1 VDLSPRGGIL
11 SWHGS
16 NGYTISTYACY
27 ALILMHAYPSA
38 YAYQFD
44 YACLCCYLIMPMV
57 YDISEG
63 KIYQDYAVWREG
75 KWLVGIL
82 GIEVG

>member
-1 VDLSPRGGIL
+1 MLLPNYAYLFLLMVAYKVYAYLCM
-11 SWHGS
+11 
-16 NGYTISTYACY
+16 STY
-27 ALILMHAYPSA
+27 LL
-38 YAYQFD
+38 
-44 YACLCCYLIMPMV
+44 MV
-57 YDISEG
+57 YDGSEG